1 MALSTPLLVGIYE
14 NKNLIKEISSQ
25 EKASEVLIDI
35 LQKFKNLN
43 IKSITYT
50 NGPGSF
56 MGVKTSYV
64 ILKTFCIATGC
75 KFLAT
80 TGFELN
86 GFNPIKA
93 NNNLSFIYE
102 NGKIKLKKMA
112 PVPFNLPIN
121 LLNLNRSYDTLPNY
135 IIDAV

>member
-14 NKNLIKEISSQ
+14 NNNLIKEISSQ
-25 EKASEVLIDI
+25 EKASEALIDI
-35 LQKFKNLN
+35 LQKFKNLD
-43 IKSITYT
+43 IKSITYA

-102 NGKIKLKKMA
+102 DGKIKLKKMT

-135 IIDAV
+135 IIDAI